1 MIALIKST
9 LLYRQIQRDRK
20 LYEKVYLQQVTGDS
34 SPENAYY
41 ISKEA
46 YEDLT
51 QRSFDDFIELLAL
64 TSSACSSLGSVL
76 LLRRSKMKKVR
87 KVKKRKLNKQLE
99 RLLGL

>member
-1 MIALIKST
+1 MIALIKSI

-51 QRSFDDFIELLAL
+51 QRSFDDFIELLSL
-64 TSSACSSLGSVL
+64 TSSACSSIESVL
-76 LLRRSKMKKVR
+76 LLRRKLLSRKK
-87 KVKKRKLNKQLE
+87 KSGE
-99 RLLGL
+99 

>member
-1 MIALIKST
+1 MIALIKSI

-64 TSSACSSLGSVL
+64 TSSACSSLGSVF
-76 LLRRSKMKKVR
+76 LLRR
-87 KVKKRKLNKQLE
+87 
-99 RLLGL
+99 RLLSRKKKSGE

>member
-1 MIALIKST
+1 MIALIKSI

-76 LLRRSKMKKVR
+76 LIRR
-87 KVKKRKLNKQLE
+87 
-99 RLLGL
+99 RLLSRKKKSGE

>member
-1 MIALIKST
+1 MIALIKSI

-46 YEDLT
+46 YEYLT
-51 QRSFDDFIELLAL
+51 QRSFDDFIELLSL
-64 TSSACSSLGSVL
+64 TSSACSSIESVL
-76 LLRRSKMKKVR
+76 LLRRKLLSRKK
-87 KVKKRKLNKQLE
+87 KSGE
-99 RLLGL
+99 

>member
-1 MIALIKST
+1 MIALIKSI

-51 QRSFDDFIELLAL
+51 QRSFDDFIELLSL
-64 TSSACSSLGSVL
+64 TSSACSSLESVL
-76 LLRRSKMKKVR
+76 LLRR
-87 KVKKRKLNKQLE
+87 
-99 RLLGL
+99 RLLSRKKKSGE

>member
-51 QRSFDDFIELLAL
+51 QRSFDDFI
-64 TSSACSSLGSVL
+64 
-76 LLRRSKMKKVR
+76 
-87 KVKKRKLNKQLE
+87 
-99 RLLGL
+99 